1 MLVQLSSK
9 LRLTNFEFLLVA
21 RKIPFDDP
29 DVLNYVRIAYV
40 TAQVIILS
48 VYYYVSFVVSL
59 QPYQTMLIIADVC
72 MLG

>member
-1 MLVQLSSK
+1 MLAQLSSK
-9 LRLTNFEFLLVA
+9 LRLTNFEFFLVA